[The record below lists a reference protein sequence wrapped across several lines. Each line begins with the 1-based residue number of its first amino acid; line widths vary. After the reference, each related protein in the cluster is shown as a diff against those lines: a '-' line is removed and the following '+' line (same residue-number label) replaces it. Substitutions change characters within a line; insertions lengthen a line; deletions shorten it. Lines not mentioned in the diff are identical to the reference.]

1 MRILVDLLHPAH
13 VHVFRNLITTMR
25 ERGDEV
31 LITAR
36 EKDVTIDLLTEYDLD
51 HVVISSQSTG
61 AAGMASEWARRS
73 TKLARIAR
81 SFKPDV
87 MTGIMGVSIAP
98 VGRLLRTPSA
108 VFYDTEFATTTNR
121 VVYPLAT
128 AVVTPDCYSAPVNGN
143 HIRYPSYHELAYLH
157 PSRFRPDPEVATAV
171 GVDVDTPYSVV
182 RFVSWEASHDRGE
195 LALTSDQKRSLVNR
209 LSEHGR
215 VLISSEMPLPDD
227 LEPFAYRGPVSAIHH
242 VISFASLVVG
252 ESATMASESAVL
264 GTPSVYIAKTSRGY
278 IDDLEQRYG
287 LVRHFDPNAFDLGVD
302 AASSFMGDNAQQ
314 AATRAREQLLID
326 KVDLTTWMLKFFE
339 QYRRPS

>member
-13 VHVFRNLITTMR
+13 VHVFRNLITTVR
-25 ERGDEV
+25 QQGDEV

-36 EKDVTIDLLTEYDLD
+36 DKDVTIELLAEYDLD
-51 HVVISSQSTG
+51 HTVISSQSTG
-61 AAGMASEWARRS
+61 AAGLAGEWALRS

-98 VGRLLRTPSA
+98 VGKLLRIPSA

-143 HIRYPSYHELAYLH
+143 HIRHPSYHELAYLH
-157 PSRFRPDPEVATAV
+157 PNRFRPDPSIAQDA
-171 GVDVDTPYSVV
+171 GVDVTTPYSIV

-195 LALTSDQKRSLVNR
+195 LALTGDQKRALVER

-215 VLISSEMPLPDD
+215 VLISSETALPGD
-227 LEPFAYRGPVSAIHH
+227 LDPFAYRGPAGAIHH
-242 VISFASLVVG
+242 VMSYASLVVG

-278 IDDLEQRYG
+278 IDDLERRYG
-287 LVRHFDPNAFDLGVD
+287 LVRHFEPNAFDRGVD
-302 AASSFMGDNAQQ
+302 AADSFMGEEAQQ
-314 AATRAREQLLID
+314 AAARAREQLLLD
-326 KVDLTTWMLKFFE
+326 KVDLTTWMLDFFE
-339 QYRRPS
+339 QYRES

>member
-13 VHVFRNLITTMR
+13 VHVFRNFIAATM
-25 ERGDEV
+25 ERGDDV

-36 EKDVTIDLLTEYDLD
+36 DKDVTIDLLTEYGLD
-51 HVVISSQSTG
+51 HIVISSQAVG
-61 AAGMASEWARRS
+61 AAGLATEWVRRT

-81 SFKPDV
+81 SFRPDV

-98 VGRLLRTPSA
+98 IGRLLRAPSA

-143 HIRYPSYHELAYLH
+143 HIRYPSFHELAYLH
-157 PSRFRPDPEVATAV
+157 PDRFRPDPEIAAAA
-171 GVDVDTPYSVV
+171 GVNIEKSYSIV
-182 RFVSWEASHDRGE
+182 RFVSWEASHDHGE

-209 LSEHGR
+209 LSDHGQ

-227 LEPFAYRGPVSAIHH
+227 LEPYAYSGPVGAIHH
-242 VISFASLVVG
+242 VIGFSSLVVG

-287 LVRHFDPNAFDLGVD
+287 LVRHFEPHAFDHAVD
-302 AASSFMGDNAQQ
+302 TATSLMGDDAQQ
-314 AATRAREQLLID
+314 AAARAREQLLVD
-326 KVDLTTWMLKFFE
+326 KVDLTAWMLDFFE
-339 QYRRPS
+339 QYRRS

>member
-13 VHVFRNLITTMR
+13 VHVFRNLISTMR

-36 EKDVTIDLLTEYDLD
+36 NKDVTIELLDEYDLD
-51 HVVISSQSTG
+51 HVVLSSQSTG
-61 AAGMASEWARRS
+61 AAGLASEWALRS
-73 TKLARIAR
+73 TKLARVAR

-98 VGRLLRTPSA
+98 VGKLLRVPSA

-157 PSRFRPDPEVATAV
+157 PDRFRPDPSIATEA
-171 GVDVDTPYSVV
+171 GVDLSTPYSIV

-195 LALTSDQKRSLVNR
+195 LALTSGQKRSLVAS

-215 VLISSEMPLPDD
+215 VLISSEMTLPDD
-227 LEPFAYRGPVSAIHH
+227 LESFAYRGPVDAIHH
-242 VISFASLVVG
+242 VMSFASLVVG

-287 LVRHFDPNAFDLGVD
+287 LVRHFEPEAFDLGVD
-302 AASSFMGDNAQQ
+302 TATSFMSEEAQQ
-314 AATRAREQLLID
+314 AAVRGRDQLLID
-326 KVDLTTWMLKFFE
+326 KVDLTSWMLDFFE
-339 QYRRPS
+339 QYRES